1 MYIVSIFMK
10 FFIFQRKMNNMHSV
24 QLVLVDLVESL
35 VFSLPGTL
43 ISVSLTVTLLDIDS
57 LLEALL
63 DAELL
68 LKGTS
73 MSL

>member
-1 MYIVSIFMK
+1 
-10 FFIFQRKMNNMHSV
+10 MNNMHSV
-24 QLVLVDLVESL
+24 QLVLVNLVESL
-35 VFSLPGTL
+35 VFLLPGTL

-68 LKGTS
+68 LKDTS
-73 MSL
+73 MFL

>member
-1 MYIVSIFMK
+1 
-10 FFIFQRKMNNMHSV
+10 MNNMHSV
-24 QLVLVDLVESL
+24 QLVLVNLVESL
-35 VFSLPGTL
+35 VFLLPGTL

-68 LKGTS
+68 LKDTS

>member
-1 MYIVSIFMK
+1 MK

-24 QLVLVDLVESL
+24 QLVLVNLVESL
-35 VFSLPGTL
+35 VFLLPGTL

-68 LKGTS
+68 LKDTS